1 MMTKKMTIIT
11 ILGMLFV
18 VGTAFSGI
26 MPWDQ
31 GLTSLKDNLTGPVAG
46 GVALMALMGA
56 GAALVFSEDI
66 SGFIRK
72 MLYLVL
78 AVSVLVAASSLLRV
92 IQPAAQ
98 ASGLEFPVVMQAE

>member
-1 MMTKKMTIIT
+1 MTKKMTVT
-11 ILGMLFV
+11 TLLLGMLLMAGV
-18 VGTAFSGI
+18 AFSGV
-26 MPWDQ
+26 MPWDT
-31 GLTSLKDNLTGPVAG
+31 GLTTLKDNLTGPVAG

-78 AVSVLVAASSLLRV
+78 AVSVLVAASALLRV
-92 IQPAAQ
+92 IQPSAQ
-98 ASGLEFPVVMQAE
+98 TSGLEFPMTQSE